1 MGQAGLSPGA
11 SVRTVTEDGFE
22 LTMASNFF
30 GHVLLTDLLLPALKR
45 AAREDGGDGYIL
57 RKKERIA
64 LSHAWHK
71 KSVP

>member
-1 MGQAGLSPGA
+1 MNNAGLVSNMGQAGLSPGA

-45 AAREDGGDGYIL
+45 AAREDGGEGC
-57 RKKERIA
+57 
-64 LSHAWHK
+64 
-71 KSVP
+71 V

>member
-45 AAREDGGDGYIL
+45 AAREDGGDGC
-57 RKKERIA
+57 
-64 LSHAWHK
+64 
-71 KSVP
+71 V